1 MARAGFTAI
10 GSGKIRFGRD
20 GRWYSDDEPIPNR
33 AICRLFS
40 QHLKVLPDG
49 RGRLEIGEDKADV
62 IIEDTPWVVT
72 AVDGDPKSGFAVV
85 LNDDTREPL
94 DATTLVVGRDDVLY
108 CRVKGGA
115 YEARFLRP
123 AYYALMRHAESA
135 PGAGTV
141 IAVGSKRVPI
151 AARTR

>member
-20 GRWYSDDEPIPNR
+20 GRWYSDDEVIPNR

-40 QHLKVLPDG
+40 QHLRVLSDG

-62 IIEDTPWVVT
+62 TIEDTPWVVT
-72 AVDGDPKSGFAVV
+72 AVDGDPESGFAVV

-94 DATTLVVGRDDVLY
+94 DPATLVVGRDDVLY

-135 PGAGTV
+135 PGAG
-141 IAVGSKRVPI
+141 AVLAIGRRRVAI

>member
-1 MARAGFTAI
+1 M
-10 GSGKIRFGRD
+10 
-20 GRWYSDDEPIPNR
+20 
-33 AICRLFS
+33 
-40 QHLKVLPDG
+40 PDG

-62 IIEDTPWVVT
+62 VIEDTPWVVT
-72 AVDGDPKSGFAVV
+72 AVDGDPQSGFAVV

-94 DATTLVVGRDDVLY
+94 DPATLVVGRDDVLY

-135 PGAGTV
+135 PGVG
-141 IAVGSKRVPI
+141 AVLAIGRRRVPI
-151 AARTR
+151 AARAR